1 MDLSDPMPTNIA
13 DSIRNSLHAFVAQ
26 EAGSDSSLTAIHETI
41 LIRNG
46 AYCGRR
52 FGLMGFSLV
61 WFHEEGQIKLY
72 APNGTLELSCSLSH
86 FCGLAAGPANEKRLA
101 A

>member
-1 MDLSDPMPTNIA
+1 MPTNIA
-13 DSIRNSLHAFVAQ
+13 DSIRSSLHAFVAH
-26 EAGSDSSLTAIHETI
+26 ETGSDSSQTAIHETT

-46 AYCGRR
+46 SYCGRR

-61 WFHEEGQIKLY
+61 WFQEEGQIKLY

-86 FCGLAAGPANEKRLA
+86 FRSRAAGPVNEQRRA

>member
-13 DSIRNSLHAFVAQ
+13 DSIRNSLQAFVAH
-26 EAGSDSSLTAIHETI
+26 ETGSDSSLTAMHETI

-46 AYCGRR
+46 SYCGRR

-61 WFHEEGQIKLY
+61 WFHEEGQVKLY

-86 FCGLAAGPANEKRLA
+86 FCGLTAGPANALRRA

>member
-1 MDLSDPMPTNIA
+1 MDLPDPMPTNNA
-13 DSIRNSLHAFVAQ
+13 DSIRNSLQAFVAH
-26 EAGSDSSLTAIHETI
+26 ETGSVSSLTEIHETI
-41 LIRNG
+41 LIRHG
-46 AYCGRR
+46 SYCGRR

-61 WFHEEGQIKLY
+61 WFHEEGQVKLY

-86 FCGLAAGPANEKRLA
+86 FCGLAAGPANALRRA